1 MTQSADRPANVRW
14 NLSVPPDF
22 DEAVRLYLASQ
33 GR

>member
-1 MTQSADRPANVRW
+1 MRGLPRWALW